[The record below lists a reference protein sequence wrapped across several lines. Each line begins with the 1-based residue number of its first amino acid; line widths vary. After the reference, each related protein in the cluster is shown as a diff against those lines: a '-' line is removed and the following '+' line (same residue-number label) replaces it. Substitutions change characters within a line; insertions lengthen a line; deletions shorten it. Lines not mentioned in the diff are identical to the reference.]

1 MLLRVLERLIALL
14 FWVAVTA
21 VAFLIATQR
30 TLDALDRPEQVVD
43 TDEVVQTVANFDPT
57 SVLAIAVAVGLVLL
71 GLAVLV
77 MQLTPRRPRS
87 LLHHAGER
95 VTFTLDRRGLERRLT
110 RTAETDPDVDD
121 AKVRIR
127 RRAKV
132 KVQMVE
138 RSDDRSLRRR
148 VRDQLREELKQLVE
162 KKTPKVRKV
171 NVTSGGGRVR

>member
-1 MLLRVLERLIALL
+1 MLLRVLERLVALL
-14 FWVAVTA
+14 FWIAVTA
-21 VAFLIATQR
+21 IAFLIATQR
-30 TLDALDRPEQVVD
+30 TLDTMGRPEQLVD
-43 TDEVVQTVANFDPT
+43 TDEVVRTVAAFDPT

-77 MQLTPRRPRS
+77 MEFTPRRPRS

-110 RTAETDPDVDD
+110 RTAEADPEVDD

-132 KVQMVE
+132 RLQMVQG
-138 RSDDRSLRRR
+138 SHKKALRRR
-148 VRDQLREELKQLVE
+148 TRDRLGAEIGQLVQ
-162 KKTPKVRKV
+162 KKTPKVTV
-171 NVTSGGGRVR
+171 DVSSGGGRVR